1 MSLTQAQKTPIKH
14 AAEKLGLKT
23 LDAYNGFH
31 MAHIDSIE
39 IGDIIYKDP
48 IAFVFDPL
56 TQEKTLEQRDGVI
69 GIDFIRRMGEICID
83 ARAKELIFPISNIK
97 TIQHIHNIR
106 LENGRKL
113 FIESNDKSGN
123 LKLLLSTGEME
134 TYSLQP
140 YYEKH
145 SDKFADENMILQNK
159 GSNVQNID
167 DVLRVPDIKLC
178 SAGHYV
184 TLSNA
189 RIEKNENQVGMDGVL
204 GMDFINRFNRVILY
218 FNNMSISMD

>member
-31 MAHIDSIE
+31 MAHIDSIA

-56 TQEKTLEQRDGVI
+56 TQEKTLEQRDGVM

-113 FIESNDKSGN
+113 FIDSNDQSGN
-123 LKLLLSTGEME
+123 LKLLLSTGEMK
-134 TYSLQP
+134 TYFLQP

-145 SDKFADENMILQNK
+145 SE
-159 GSNVQNID
+159 
-167 DVLRVPDIKLC
+167 
-178 SAGHYV
+178 
-184 TLSNA
+184 
-189 RIEKNENQVGMDGVL
+189 
-204 GMDFINRFNRVILY
+204 
-218 FNNMSISMD
+218 

>member
-31 MAHIDSIE
+31 MAHIDSIA

-83 ARAKELIFPISNIK
+83 ARAKELIFPISNRPLKSCFLKSPFLRNVVIK
-97 TIQHIHNIR
+97 PHSAAFFN
-106 LENGRKL
+106 
-113 FIESNDKSGN
+113 KSPKN
-123 LKLLLSTGEME
+123 
-134 TYSLQP
+134 P
-140 YYEKH
+140 H
-145 SDKFADENMILQNK
+145 
-159 GSNVQNID
+159 GSFEVICSRSQQYID
-167 DVLRVPDIKLC
+167 
-178 SAGHYV
+178 
-184 TLSNA
+184 
-189 RIEKNENQVGMDGVL
+189 
-204 GMDFINRFNRVILY
+204 
-218 FNNMSISMD
+218 SISEDPFIKVAPKTTF